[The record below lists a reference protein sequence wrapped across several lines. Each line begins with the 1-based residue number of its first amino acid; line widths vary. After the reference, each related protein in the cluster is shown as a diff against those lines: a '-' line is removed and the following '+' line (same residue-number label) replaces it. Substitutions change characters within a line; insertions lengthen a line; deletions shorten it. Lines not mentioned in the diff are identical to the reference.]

1 LKLVV
6 GCAAVPDCLLK
17 RVPAL
22 ASALVD
28 PGGRAAV
35 STVTM
40 VDLASQSGSDLE
52 AASDADATGNSA
64 ASLSTASAS
73 SATAAAPYIEG
84 TVRAYKCLRVESEG
98 TAKFHDC
105 MCAVCERIPSLQD
118 FRMRVIRQTGE
129 VAHSSHKNFQ

>member
-1 LKLVV
+1 
-6 GCAAVPDCLLK
+6 LK

-28 PGGRAAV
+28 TGGRAAV
-35 STVTM
+35 STVNM
-40 VDLASQSGSDLE
+40 PVVDLASQSGSDLE
-52 AASDADATGNSA
+52 AASDAEATGNSA

-129 VAHSSHKNFQ
+129 MVHSSHKNFQ